1 MELYATMVT
10 YGWMVA
16 GNCCRIDLALAT
28 WPQNRRRTCRL
39 GHNRAMTTP
48 TVTPDEPADSVE
60 RFVRDLRSLYAH
72 AENRPTFK
80 QLGRLTHRSPSS
92 IHAAVTY
99 SDRLPSRA
107 TVEPLVKV
115 LDPDHLTDWLA
126 RHARLDPRHHGTQ
139 EPPAAGPGAG
149 QASDYSHQVQIQSA
163 STSGAITVHRPR
175 ATLIAAVIAAG
186 LVGAALTT
194 PFDRGGVST
203 VAFCGGNYPR
213 KDGRSG
219 QVTTDGSWAA
229 WRCELDDG
237 TFVPVDM
244 QLACRQQYPANG
256 PFGGARY
263 AVHQSQG
270 LGSWRCYGALVHGW

>member
-1 MELYATMVT
+1 
-10 YGWMVA
+10 
-16 GNCCRIDLALAT
+16 
-28 WPQNRRRTCRL
+28 
-39 GHNRAMTTP
+39 MTTP
-48 TVTPDEPADSVE
+48 TDTPEEPADSVD
-60 RFVRDLRSLYAH
+60 RFVRDLRSLYAN

-80 QLGRLTHRSPSS
+80 HLGRLTHRSPSS

-115 LDPDHLTDWLA
+115 LDPENLAAWLA
-126 RHARLDPRHHGTQ
+126 RHASLDPRQHATG
-139 EPPAAGPGAG
+139 EVPAPATDQPKTPDADQAPATLAAMAPSAISGP
-149 QASDYSHQVQIQSA
+149 
-163 STSGAITVHRPR
+163 RPR
-175 ATLIAAVIAAG
+175 PLLIAAAVIVAG
-186 LVGAALTT
+186 LGGALLTT

-213 KDGRSG
+213 TDGRSG
-219 QVTTDGSWAA
+219 QVTTDGSWVA

-244 QLACRQQYPANG
+244 QLACRQQYPASG
-256 PFGGARY
+256 PFGGAQY